1 MDKFEADDQLAKWQQ
16 AFVQATPK
24 VDSAALIAQT
34 QKSRTKL
41 KLKGLIDSFLGV
53 VVTVFCIYAMLFEA
67 KNTYETIMFALLVPI
82 PLGFGIW
89 SYRLRRKLWRAETLD
104 VNAMLNFKENQLKHQ
119 IHYWHVSFI
128 GCVVLWCALLIVA
141 LFNMVM
147 FKTYSLWLIQ
157 LGINGI
163 IVLAVYIRYKKLK
176 TQLAVAL
183 ESIQAMR

>member
-53 VVTVFCIYAMLFEA
+53 VVTVFCIYAMLLEA

-119 IHYWHVSFI
+119 VHYWHVSFI

-163 IVLAVYIRYKKLK
+163 IVLAVYVRYKKLK
-176 TQLAVAL
+176 AQLAVAL

>member
-67 KNTYETIMFALLVPI
+67 KNTYDGTTKHNYDKSGDSKIM
-82 PLGFGIW
+82 
-89 SYRLRRKLWRAETLD
+89 E
-104 VNAMLNFKENQLKHQ
+104 
-119 IHYWHVSFI
+119 
-128 GCVVLWCALLIVA
+128 
-141 LFNMVM
+141 
-147 FKTYSLWLIQ
+147 
-157 LGINGI
+157 
-163 IVLAVYIRYKKLK
+163 AVYKLK
-176 TQLAVAL
+176 SGGVIIISCYDWSDKLTSSKGWDDSLRISIRSKKFNKFLANAY
-183 ESIQAMR
+183 